1 VFRLEKAESSVLFG
15 NGSDTLAAV
24 AVASPAG
31 SGQTVMEV
39 HFSLIGVFYL
49 DQEVI
54 QPYGA
59 VKLDPS
65 EGRLQFGNGVK
76 GVFQTVG
83 QDGAE
88 LRVGNGEIM
97 RQFGIHAQP
106 NSFTLRPVGKSRTQ
120 KVDQLIFAEAL
131 E

>member
-1 VFRLEKAESSVLFG
+1 MA
-15 NGSDTLAAV
+15 LA
-24 AVASPAG
+24 G
-31 SGQTVMEV
+31 GEGQTVL
-39 HFSLIGVFYL
+39 HGDFTLIGVFDL
-49 DQEVI
+49 DEELI
-54 QPYGA
+54 GEYAA
-59 VKLDPS
+59 VKLCPF
-65 EGRLQFGNGVK
+65 ERFLQFGNCVK

-131 E
+131 A